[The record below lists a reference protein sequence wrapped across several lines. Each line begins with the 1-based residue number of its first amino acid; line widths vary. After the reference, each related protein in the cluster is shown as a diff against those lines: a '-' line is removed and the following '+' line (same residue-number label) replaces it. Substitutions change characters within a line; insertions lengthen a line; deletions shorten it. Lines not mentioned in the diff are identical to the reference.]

1 MIHLYSTIDEMLE
14 DVSSCYDSEKKIIL
28 HPSHLRDIII
38 DRLAYSSQF
47 SEPHT
52 RTEAQELIK
61 EIGLA
66 HGSYSASIQKLYEA
80 IGNEEVKGFTV
91 PAINVRMFTYDIAHT
106 IFSLMQQSAIGPLV
120 FELAISEQEYTFQP
134 PQEFVAAI
142 LAGAIKS
149 GYTGPVFIQGDHYQ
163 FRTEAYEQD
172 KNIEV
177 ARIESAIARSIE
189 AGMFNIDI
197 DGSTL
202 VQLDKKSLADQQFEN
217 YTVTAQMTEFIRA
230 HQPKDISISIGGEI
244 GHIGGK
250 NSTAQDFE
258 AFMDGYTNL
267 IEEKGL
273 KGISKV
279 SVQTGTHH
287 GGVVSKDG
295 TLEDVSVDFDV
306 LTEISRVA
314 RRTYHMGGAVQ
325 HGAST
330 LPDDLFHSF
339 PEHETLEIHLSTG
352 FQNIVYDNLPSPI
365 KDKMYEWI
373 RTNMSSEK
381 KPDMTEEQFIY
392 STRKKA
398 WGPFKEYLW
407 KLEASDKQALLD
419 HIHAKVSYLASKL
432 NVRNTRHILLK
443 YYDEK

>member
-1 MIHLYSTIDEMLE
+1 MIHLYSTIDEMHE
-14 DVSSCYDSEKKIIL
+14 DVSSCYDIKKKVIL
-28 HPSHLRDIII
+28 HPTHLSDIII

-52 RTEAQELIK
+52 RTEAQNLIK

-66 HGSYSASIQKLYEA
+66 HGTYSASIQKLYEA
-80 IGNEEVKGFTV
+80 IGNEEIKGFTV
-91 PAINVRMFTYDIAHT
+91 PAINVRMFTYDIAQT
-106 IFSLMQQSAIGPLV
+106 IFLLMQQSAIGPLV
-120 FELAISEQEYTFQP
+120 FELAISEQEYTYQP

-163 FRTEAYEQD
+163 FRSEAYLKD
-172 KNIEV
+172 KSAEIS
-177 ARIESAIARSIE
+177 RIEGAIARSIE
-189 AGMFNIDI
+189 AGMYNIDI

-202 VQLDKKSLADQQFEN
+202 VKLDKKSLVDQQFEN
-217 YTVTAQMTEFIRA
+217 FSVTAHMTEYIRA
-230 HQPKDISISIGGEI
+230 HQPKGTTISIGGEI

-250 NSTAQDFE
+250 NSTVEDFE
-258 AFMDGYTNL
+258 VFMEGYTHL
-267 IEEKGL
+267 IEQKRL

-287 GGVVSKDG
+287 GGIVSKDG
-295 TLEDVSVDFDV
+295 KLEEVAVDFDV
-306 LTEISRVA
+306 LTQISRVA

-330 LPDDLFHSF
+330 LPDDLFQSF

-365 KDKMYEWI
+365 KDKMYEWV

-381 KPDMTEEQFIY
+381 KPDMTDEQFIY
-392 STRKKA
+392 TARKKA

-419 HIHAKVSYLASKL
+419 NIHAKVAYLASKL
-432 NVRNTRHILLK
+432 NVRNTRHMLMK

>member
-1 MIHLYSTIDEMLE
+1 MIHIYSTIDELYE
-14 DVSSCYDSEKKIIL
+14 DVYTCYNIDKNHIT
-28 HPSHLRDIII
+28 HPSHLTDIII
-38 DRLAYSSQF
+38 DRLAYTSQF
-47 SEPHT
+47 SEPEVK
-52 RTEAQELIK
+52 REAQKLIWD
-61 EIGLA
+61 ISLA
-66 HGSYSASIQKLYEA
+66 YGAYSASIQKLYEA
-80 IGNEEVKGFTV
+80 IGREEIKGFTV
-91 PAINVRMFTYDIAHT
+91 PAINVRMFTYDIAQT
-106 IFSLMQQSAIGPLV
+106 IFLLMQQSAIGPLV

-134 PQEFVAAI
+134 PQEFVTSI

-163 FRTEAYEQD
+163 FRSEAYLKD
-172 KNIEV
+172 KNAEIG
-177 ARIESAIARSIE
+177 RIEGAIAHSIE
-189 AGMFNIDI
+189 AGMYNIDI

-202 VQLDKKSLADQQFEN
+202 VQLDKKSLVDQQFEN
-217 YTVTAQMTEFIRA
+217 FSVTAHMTEYIRS
-230 HQPKDISISIGGEI
+230 HQPKGMTVSIGGEI

-250 NSTAQDFE
+250 NSTVEDFE
-258 AFMDGYTNL
+258 VFMEGYTHL

-287 GGVVSKDG
+287 GGIVSKDG
-295 TLEDVSVDFDV
+295 KLEKVPVDFDV
-306 LTEISRVA
+306 LTQISRVA

-352 FQNIVYDNLPSPI
+352 FQNIAYDNLPAPI

-373 RTNMSSEK
+373 RINMSSEK
-381 KPDMTEEQFIY
+381 KDDMTEEQFIY

-407 KLEASDKQALLD
+407 KLEANDKQALLD
-419 HIHAKVSYLASKL
+419 NIHAKVAYLASKL
-432 NVRNTRHILLK
+432 NVRNTRHILMK